1 MRLGTRLLLPL
12 VAVMTLVML
21 LFAAWSVRHRE
32 RILRT
37 EAQRETRAYAVALGL
52 ALEGAY
58 RDPDL
63 AEVQA
68 IIDRISLEETVAGV
82 LIYDRAG
89 EILFVSDQLQ
99 GTVTTPPA
107 QLREVL
113 DRNLTVGFDRTIGD
127 QPVYSVLRPI
137 HDAADIV
144 VGAFEVAQPLSLLSR
159 EIARTRLR
167 FALNTLTLV
176 AAVAIA
182 ILVLVRHLVAQP
194 LERIVAGARALGRGE
209 LGYRIGAGQPGE
221 ELRVLA
227 AEFDGMAAQI
237 ETARTR
243 LVAEAE
249 ERIGLERRLRE
260 TEKMAAVGNLAA
272 GLAHEIAAP
281 LHVIRGRAEQL
292 LRQADLPQAQRRHL
306 GIIIEQ
312 IDRISFI
319 VRNLLDFARRR
330 EPLLA
335 QVELKPVLA
344 SVAEFLEAEF
354 ARRDVAFTLEVEDGL
369 RAVADVQLLHQ
380 VLLNLLMNALQ
391 ALEST
396 DDGARVAVRAR
407 ESDEDGVTRVVIDVH
422 DTGTGIPD
430 DVLLNIFDP
439 FFTTRGHASGTG
451 LGLAI
456 ARSIVEEHGGTI
468 VAVNHSQDDA
478 EFGGR
483 GALFRVVLPA
493 ATATE
498 PAHA

>member
-1 MRLGTRLLLPL
+1 
-12 VAVMTLVML
+12 
-21 LFAAWSVRHRE
+21 
-32 RILRT
+32 
-37 EAQRETRAYAVALGL
+37 
-52 ALEGAY
+52 
-58 RDPDL
+58 
-63 AEVQA
+63 
-68 IIDRISLEETVAGV
+68 
-82 LIYDRAG
+82 
-89 EILFVSDQLQ
+89 
-99 GTVTTPPA
+99 
-107 QLREVL
+107 
-113 DRNLTVGFDRTIGD
+113 
-127 QPVYSVLRPI
+127 
-137 HDAADIV
+137 
-144 VGAFEVAQPLSLLSR
+144 
-159 EIARTRLR
+159 
-167 FALNTLTLV
+167 
-176 AAVAIA
+176 
-182 ILVLVRHLVAQP
+182 
-194 LERIVAGARALGRGE
+194 
-209 LGYRIGAGQPGE
+209 
-221 ELRVLA
+221 
-227 AEFDGMAAQI
+227 
-237 ETARTR
+237 
-243 LVAEAE
+243 
-249 ERIGLERRLRE
+249 
-260 TEKMAAVGNLAA
+260 MAAVGNLAA

-312 IDRISFI
+312 IDRITFI

-335 QVELKPVLA
+335 HVALKPVLA

-354 ARRDVAFTLEVEDGL
+354 ARRDVAFTLEVEDGV

-396 DDGARVAVRAR
+396 DDGARVAVRAQA
-407 ESDEDGVTRVVIDVH
+407 SDEDGVTRVVIDVH

-430 DVLLNIFDP
+430 DVLMNIFDP

-468 VAVNHSQDDA
+468 IAVNHAPDDA

-493 ATATE
+493 ASATE